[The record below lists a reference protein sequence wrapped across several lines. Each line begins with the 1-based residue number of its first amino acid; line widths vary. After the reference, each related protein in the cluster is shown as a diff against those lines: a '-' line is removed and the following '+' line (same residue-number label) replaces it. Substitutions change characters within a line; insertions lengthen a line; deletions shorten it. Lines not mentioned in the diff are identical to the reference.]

1 MILQETGRG
10 DTEGDTCPTS
20 GNPTDYLAEK
30 IVLLSKR
37 PSLGERHRHATQSPI
52 LRSETALPQG
62 AHSEP

>member
-10 DTEGDTCPTS
+10 DTEGDTCPMS

-37 PSLGERHRHATQSPI
+37 PSLGERHRHAT
-52 LRSETALPQG
+52 
-62 AHSEP
+62 